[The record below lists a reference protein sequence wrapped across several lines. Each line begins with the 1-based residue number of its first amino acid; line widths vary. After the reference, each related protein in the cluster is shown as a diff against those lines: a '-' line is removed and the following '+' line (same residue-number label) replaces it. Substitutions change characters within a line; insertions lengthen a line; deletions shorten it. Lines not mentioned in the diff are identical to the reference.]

1 MQLVAERQ
9 STATIRAKLNYIV
22 DTGVPPV
29 SYIDWPEEA
38 HNAVPAQYQL
48 HDVTGGS
55 LGGGLVTKMFDW
67 AMTRGA

>member
-29 SYIDWPEEA
+29 SYID
-38 HNAVPAQYQL
+38 
-48 HDVTGGS
+48 
-55 LGGGLVTKMFDW
+55 
-67 AMTRGA
+67 